1 MASKYYFDSKV
12 SIIGM
17 IYYLGVILQMMFLLS
32 GLAIIVKGFVK
43 SDRDNHFDSI
53 MVVSGLFGTIL
64 ICLSKVSN
72 LGYETMSYMSLA
84 LGVLAL
90 VSAFVANF
98 IERCEAK
105 RIFGLLVLFFLSHAP
120 INIWKNFRVI

>member
-1 MASKYYFDSKV
+1 
-12 SIIGM
+12 M

-32 GLAIIVKGFVK
+32 GLAIIAKGFVK
-43 SDRDNHFDSI
+43 SDRDNHFASI

-64 ICLSKVSN
+64 LCLSKVSN
-72 LGYETMSYMSLA
+72 FGFETMSYMSLS

-98 IERCEAK
+98 IDKCEAK
-105 RIFGLLVLFFLSHAP
+105 RNFWLLSLFLFPIGLICYFLSHAP
-120 INIWKNFRVI
+120 IDIWENLRVD